1 MRVCKYALKMAARRP
16 LFFLIYA
23 VGLSVMGVV
32 MALAVT
38 GAEPAGSLQDVV
50 RPQLQWG
57 LVDEDHS
64 QLAAGLID
72 SLGELGPRVEVA
84 QDRLA
89 LCVPAAHPGQGHPLD
104 LPVIQHPRILAPHP
118 AKTDHCCP
126 YLFHTSLL
134 LKLCGHLLFHTPA
147 SILAG
152 SGGKCHHLS
161 FLLSISR
168 YFTRNSSDTLNC
180 YLYTSTANCS

>member
-89 LCVPAAHPGQGHPLD
+89 QEEAVAQGSVDCLFIVPAGFEEA
-104 LPVIQHPRILAPHP
+104 
-118 AKTDHCCP
+118 
-126 YLFHTSLL
+126 F
-134 LKLCGHLLFHTPA
+134 
-147 SILAG
+147 
-152 SGGKCHHLS
+152 
-161 FLLSISR
+161 
-168 YFTRNSSDTLNC
+168 
-180 YLYTSTANCS
+180 